1 MAQFD
6 PNRPPMS
13 LSESEELLKRSGDW
27 EATKAG
33 WSGMFG
39 ELQLL
44 AVVLGWLA
52 VVVLALWAA
61 AAFIG
66 PMAAGILGF
75 IVAIIW
81 LGRRS

>member
-1 MAQFD
+1 
-6 PNRPPMS
+6 
-13 LSESEELLKRSGDW
+13 
-27 EATKAG
+27 
-33 WSGMFG
+33 MFG

-61 AAFIG
+61 AAFMG

>member
-1 MAQFD
+1 MAQD

-13 LSESEELLKRSGDW
+13 LRESEELLNRSGDW

-33 WSGMFG
+33 WMGMFG

-44 AVVLGWLA
+44 LVVLGGLA
-52 VVVLALWAA
+52 VVALALWLGSAV
-61 AAFIG
+61 IG
-66 PMAAGILGF
+66 TTAAGVLAFVI
-75 IVAIIW
+75 AIIW